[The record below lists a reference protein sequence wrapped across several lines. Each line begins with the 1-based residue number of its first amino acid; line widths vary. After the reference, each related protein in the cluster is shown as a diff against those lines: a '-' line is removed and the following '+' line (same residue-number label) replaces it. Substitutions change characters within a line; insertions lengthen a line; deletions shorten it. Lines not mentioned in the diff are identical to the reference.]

1 MLLLFVCRGYYH
13 GGATLQLSTKFGI
26 TSKYKSRRTDIE
38 IEHLVIAERLKGL
51 NRYEIHSILRPRLLD
66 KTPSPVCIY
75 QISKRYNLN
84 RLKAPM
90 KEEKRKIIKEEA

>member
-1 MLLLFVCRGYYH
+1 MSKLRLICTRSIASLRISILPGKRGP
-13 GGATLQLSTKFGI
+13 
-26 TSKYKSRRTDIE
+26 KYKSRRTDIE